1 MKMKRQILFI
11 GITLLLFASFASAQT
26 IAKPS
31 HMITKNVSFKSGDE
45 MASGVLFTPAA
56 KAGEKQPAIVVIQEW
71 WGLNDWV
78 KQQAEELASQGYET
92 LAVDLYRGKVAKTRD
107 EAHELMSGLPQQ
119 RAMRDLKGAV
129 AYLKSQPNVDPSKIG
144 AIGWCMGGGYA
155 AQLAV
160 EEPAL
165 VADVVNYG
173 QLPESDTEVKLIK
186 AKMLGNF
193 GGKDQ
198 GIPAD
203 SVHKFE
209 QQMKANGNPVDFK
222 IYPDAGHGF
231 QNPVNQGGYNPQA
244 TADAK
249 KRIADFFAATLKK

>member
-1 MKMKRQILFI
+1 MKRSVVLAA
-11 GITLLLFASFASAQT
+11 TLLFLASSAIAQT
-26 IAKPS
+26 VATPA
-31 HMITKNVSFKSGDE
+31 HMITKGVSFKSGDDTG
-45 MASGVLFTPAA
+45 SGILFVPATT
-56 KAGEKQPAIVVIQEW
+56 GNEKLPAIVVIQEW

-107 EAHELMSGLPQQ
+107 EAHELMSGLPHD
-119 RAMRDLKGAV
+119 RAMRDLRGAV
-129 AYLKSQPNVDPSKIG
+129 AYLKSQPNVNPNKVG

-160 EEPAL
+160 DEPTL
-165 VADVVNYG
+165 VAAVVNYG
-173 QLPESDTEVKLIK
+173 QLPESDAEAKSIK

-198 GIPAD
+198 GIPAG
-203 SVHKFE
+203 SIHKFE
-209 QQMKANGNPVDFK
+209 EQMTASGNPVDFK
-222 IYPDAGHGF
+222 TYPDAGHGF
-231 QNPVNQGGYNPQA
+231 QNPVNQNGYNPQA

-249 KRIADFFAATLKK
+249 KRIADFFAKTLK

>member
-1 MKMKRQILFI
+1 MKSIFLAA
-11 GITLLLFASFASAQT
+11 TVVLLFASFSFAQSTAS
-26 IAKPS
+26 PS
-31 HMITKNVSFKSGDE
+31 HMATKNVTFKSGDE

-56 KAGEKQPAIVVIQEW
+56 KGSAKVPAIVVIQEW

-92 LAVDLYRGKVAKTRD
+92 LAVDLYRGKVATTRD
-107 EAHELMSGLPQQ
+107 EAHELMSGLPVQ
-119 RAMRDLKGAV
+119 RAMRDLRGAV
-129 AYLKSQPNVDPSKIG
+129 AYLKSQPNVDASKIG

-160 EEPAL
+160 DEPTL

-173 QLPESDTEVKLIK
+173 QLPDSDAEVKAIK

-198 GIPAD
+198 GIPPEA
-203 SVHKFE
+203 VHKFE
-209 QQMKANGNPVDFK
+209 QQMQTNGNPADFK

-231 QNPVNQGGYNPQA
+231 QNPVNKNGYNPQA

-249 KRIADFFAATLKK
+249 KRIMDFFAKTLK

>member
-1 MKMKRQILFI
+1 MKRSFVLILA
-11 GITLLLFASFASAQT
+11 ITLFFLASSAIAQT
-26 IAKPS
+26 VAKPS
-31 HMITKNVSFKSGDE
+31 HMITKNVTFKSGDDTG
-45 MASGVLFTPAA
+45 SGVMFVPAT
-56 KAGEKQPAIVVIQEW
+56 KNNEKLPAIVVIQEW

-92 LAVDLYRGKVAKTRD
+92 LAVDLYRGKVAKNRD
-107 EAHELMSGLPQQ
+107 EAHELMSGLPQD
-119 RAMRDLKGAV
+119 RAMRDLRGAV
-129 AYLKSQPNVDPSKIG
+129 AYLKSQPSVNPNKIG

-160 EEPAL
+160 DEPTL

-173 QLPESDTEVKLIK
+173 QLPDSAADAKSIK

-198 GIPAD
+198 GIPAA
-203 SVHKFE
+203 SVQQFE
-209 QQMKANGNPVDFK
+209 GQMKANGNPVDFK

-231 QNPVNQGGYNPQA
+231 QNPVNQNGYNPQA

-249 KRIADFFAATLKK
+249 KRIADFFAKTLK

>member
-1 MKMKRQILFI
+1 MKRTPVVAIAILV
-11 GITLLLFASFASAQT
+11 FACFGNAQST
-26 IAKPS
+26 ATPS
-31 HMITKNVSFKSGDE
+31 HMTTKNVTFKSGDE
-45 MASGVLFTPAA
+45 MASGVLFSPAA
-56 KAGEKQPAIVVIQEW
+56 KGNGKVPAIVVVQEW

-78 KQQAEELASQGYET
+78 KQQAEELAGQGYET
-92 LAVDLYRGKVAKTRD
+92 LAVDLYRGKVATTRD
-107 EAHELMSGLPQQ
+107 EAHELMSGLPAQ
-119 RAMRDLKGAV
+119 RAMRDLRGAV

-160 EEPAL
+160 DEPTL

-173 QLPESDTEVKLIK
+173 QLPDSDSEVKAIH

-198 GIPAD
+198 GIPPEA
-203 SVHKFE
+203 VHKFE
-209 QQMKANGNPVDFK
+209 QQMQANGNPVDFK
-222 IYPDAGHGF
+222 VYPAAGHGF
-231 QNPVNQGGYNPQA
+231 QNPVNKNGYNPQA

-249 KRIADFFAATLKK
+249 KRIADFFAKTLK

>member
-1 MKMKRQILFI
+1 MKRFSVLA
-11 GITLLLFASFASAQT
+11 LSLAALLFVPFAHAQSTMSA
-26 IAKPS
+26 S
-31 HMITKNVSFKSGDE
+31 HMTSETVSYKSGGE
-45 MASGVLFTPAA
+45 TVSGLLFTPATKGNA
-56 KAGEKQPAIVVIQEW
+56 KLPAIVVIHEW
-71 WGLNDWV
+71 YGLNDWA

-107 EAHELMSGLPQQ
+107 EAHELMNGLPHD
-119 RAMRDLKGAV
+119 RAVRDLVAAV
-129 AYLKSQPNVDPSKIG
+129 AYLKSRPNVDPNKTG
-144 AIGWCMGGGYA
+144 AIGWCMGGTYS

-160 EEPAL
+160 AEPTLA
-165 VADVVNYG
+165 ADVVNYG
-173 QLPESDTEVKLIK
+173 WLPESDADAKAVK

-198 GIPAD
+198 GISAE
-203 SVHKFE
+203 SIHKFE

-231 QNPVNQGGYNPQA
+231 QNPVNGKGYNPQA

-249 KRIADFFAATLKK
+249 KRIAEFFASTLKK

>member
-1 MKMKRQILFI
+1 
-11 GITLLLFASFASAQT
+11 
-26 IAKPS
+26 
-31 HMITKNVSFKSGDE
+31 
-45 MASGVLFTPAA
+45 
-56 KAGEKQPAIVVIQEW
+56 
-71 WGLNDWV
+71 
-78 KQQAEELASQGYET
+78 
-92 LAVDLYRGKVAKTRD
+92 
-107 EAHELMSGLPQQ
+107 
-119 RAMRDLKGAV
+119 
-129 AYLKSQPNVDPSKIG
+129 
-144 AIGWCMGGGYA
+144 
-155 AQLAV
+155 
-160 EEPAL
+160 

>member
-1 MKMKRQILFI
+1 MKRFLVILFVS
-11 GITLLLFASFASAQT
+11 TLFLLTSFAIAQT
-26 IAKPS
+26 AATPS
-31 HMITKNVSFKSGDE
+31 HMITKNVTFKSGDGT
-45 MASGVLFTPAA
+45 ASGVLYVPAA
-56 KAGEKQPAIVVIQEW
+56 QDKQKLPAIVVIQEW

-78 KQQAEELASQGYET
+78 KQQAEDLASQGYET
-92 LAVDLYRGKVAKTRD
+92 LAVDLYHGKVATTRD
-107 EAHELMSGLPQQ
+107 EAHELMSGLPHE
-119 RAMRDLKGAV
+119 RALRDLQGAV
-129 AYLKSQPNVDPSKIG
+129 AYLKSQPNVDAKKIG

-160 EEPAL
+160 AEPTL

-173 QLPESDTEVKLIK
+173 PLPESDSDVKAIK

-198 GIPAD
+198 GIPPEA
-203 SVHKFE
+203 VHKFE
-209 QQMKANGNPVDFK
+209 AEMKANANPVDFK

-231 QNPVNQGGYNPQA
+231 QNPVNQNGYNPQA

-249 KRIADFFAATLKK
+249 KRISDFFAATLKK

>member
-1 MKMKRQILFI
+1 MQRSFVFAL
-11 GITLLLFASFASAQT
+11 TLIFLASSAMAQSE
-26 IAKPS
+26 AKPAY
-31 HMITKNVSFKSGDE
+31 MNTRTVSFKSGNE
-45 MASGVLFTPAA
+45 TASGVLFMPAP
-56 KAGEKQPAIVVIQEW
+56 KSKGKVPAIVVIQEW

-78 KQQAEELASQGYET
+78 KQQAEDLAAQGYET
-92 LAVDLYRGKVAKTRD
+92 LAVDLYHGKIAKTRD

-119 RAMRDLKGAV
+119 RAIRDLQGAV
-129 AYLKSQPNVDPSKIG
+129 AYLKSQPNVDGNKIG

-160 EEPAL
+160 AEPTLA
-165 VADVVNYG
+165 ADVVNYG
-173 QLPESDTEVKLIK
+173 QLPESDTDVNAIK

-198 GIPAD
+198 GIPAEAI
-203 SVHKFE
+203 HKFE
-209 QQMKANGNPVDFK
+209 EQMKANGNPVDFK
-222 IYPDAGHGF
+222 IYADAGHGF
-231 QNPVNQGGYNPQA
+231 QNPVNQGGYNPQD

>member
-1 MKMKRQILFI
+1 MKRMLITLVTTAILTPFAATQNATNSGKINSKTVSYKSGSEDVSSILFR
-11 GITLLLFASFASAQT
+11 
-26 IAKPS
+26 
-31 HMITKNVSFKSGDE
+31 
-45 MASGVLFTPAA
+45 PAA
-56 KAGEKQPAIVVIQEW
+56 KANAKLPAIVVIQEW

-107 EAHELMSGLPQQ
+107 EAHELMNGLQPE
-119 RAMRDLKGAV
+119 RAMRDLKAAV
-129 AYLKSQPNVDPSKIG
+129 AYLKSQPNVNPDKIG

-160 EEPAL
+160 AEPTLA
-165 VADVVNYG
+165 ADVVNYG
-173 QLPESDTEVKLIK
+173 QLPESSADASAIK

-198 GIPAD
+198 GITPE
-203 SVHKFE
+203 SVHTFE
-209 QQMKANGNPVDFK
+209 ELMKAAGNPVDFK

-231 QNPVNQGGYNPQA
+231 QNPVNKAGYNPQA

>member
-1 MKMKRQILFI
+1 MKGSSVFVFAIA
-11 GITLLLFASFASAQT
+11 LLFLASSALAQGA
-26 IAKPS
+26 AKPS
-31 HMITKNVSFKSGDE
+31 HMTTKNVSFKSGNE
-45 MASGVLFTPAA
+45 TASGVLFVPAT
-56 KAGEKQPAIVVIQEW
+56 KGNEKLPAIVVIQEW

-107 EAHELMSGLPQQ
+107 EAHELMNGLPPE
-119 RAMRDLKGAV
+119 RAVRDLRGAV
-129 AYLKSQPNVDPSKIG
+129 AYLKSQPNVDPKKIG
-144 AIGWCMGGGYA
+144 TIGWCMGGGYA
-155 AQLAV
+155 AQLAAA
-160 EEPAL
+160 EPTLA
-165 VADVVNYG
+165 AAVVNYG
-173 QLPESDTEVKLIK
+173 QLPESDAEVKAIK

-198 GIPAD
+198 GIPAN

-209 QQMKANGNPVDFK
+209 EQMKVNGNPVDFK

-231 QNPVNQGGYNPQA
+231 QNPVNQNGYNPQA

-249 KRIADFFAATLKK
+249 KRIADFFAKTLK

>member
-1 MKMKRQILFI
+1 MKRSSILVFA
-11 GITLLLFASFASAQT
+11 LLFSASFSLAQT
-26 IAKPS
+26 VAKPS

-45 MASGVLFTPAA
+45 MASGVLFTPTA
-56 KAGEKQPAIVVIQEW
+56 KGNEKQPAIVVIQEW

-92 LAVDLYRGKVAKTRD
+92 LAVDLYRGKLAKTRD
-107 EAHELMSGLPQQ
+107 EAHELMSGLPTQ
-119 RAMRDLKGAV
+119 RAMRDLQGAV
-129 AYLKSQPNVDPSKIG
+129 AYLKSQPNVDGNKIG

-155 AQLAV
+155 AHLAV
-160 EEPAL
+160 AEPTLA
-165 VADVVNYG
+165 ADVVNYG
-173 QLPESDTEVKLIK
+173 QLPESDSEVKSIK

-203 SVHKFE
+203 AIHKFE

-231 QNPVNQGGYNPQA
+231 QNPVNQSGYNPQA
-244 TADAK
+244 TGDAK
-249 KRIADFFAATLKK
+249 KRFADFFAATLKK